1 MNPLKTIIILLCLSH
16 VAFSQKEEGLVKWL
30 TIKEAQE
37 LNKKQPKP
45 LLLIYIQIG
54 VVGANT

>member
-1 MNPLKTIIILLCLSH
+1 MKPLKIIVVLLCFSNLS
-16 VAFSQKEEGLVKWL
+16 FSQKEEGLVKWL

-45 LLLIYIQIG
+45 LLI
-54 VVGANT
+54 N